1 MDPTGTQRAPHRWT
15 WVDVDLDA
23 IAGNVAALVEIA
35 APAAVWVVVKAD
47 GYGHGDIA
55 VARAAIDAGA
65 TGCAVALVDE
75 GERLRAS
82 GVTLPILVLSEQ
94 PPEYADRIV
103 SAGLTPTVY
112 TARGVGAI
120 AAAAVRAGTEI
131 GLHVKVDTG
140 MQRVG
145 IAPDSLNELL
155 VSIHDMRGVR
165 LAGLCTHLALA
176 DVPAHPATTEQLAVF
191 DRALGTSR
199 RAGLVDDD
207 VIVHVGNSAGALCHP
222 AARRDVVRTGIAV
235 YGIDPSSEAPL
246 DRGRFRQ
253 AMRWWSRASLVKEV
267 AAGSHISYGWR
278 HRFECDTRVATVPVG
293 YADGVPRRWSEVGG
307 TVLIGGRER
316 PVVGVV
322 TMDQL
327 MVDLGPD
334 PNGDD
339 PVSVGDEVVLIGN
352 QGLATLSVED
362 WADRLGTIG
371 YEVVCAV
378 SARVPRRVVGSG
390 ADPS

>member
-1 MDPTGTQRAPHRWT
+1 MESVDVQRAPHRWT

-23 IAGNVAALVEIA
+23 IAGNVAALVELA
-35 APAAVWVVVKAD
+35 APASVWAVVKAD

-55 VARAAIDAGA
+55 VAHTAVAAGA

-82 GVTLPILVLSEQ
+82 GVAVPILVLSEQ
-94 PPEYADRIV
+94 PAEYADRIV

-112 TARGVGAI
+112 TADGVAAI
-120 AAAAVRAGTEI
+120 ASAADKAGAEI

-145 IAPDSLNELL
+145 VAPDSLIELL
-155 VSIHDMRGVR
+155 MLIRDTPGVR

-176 DVPAHPATTEQLAVF
+176 DLPTHPATTEPLAAF
-191 DRALGTSR
+191 DRVVGAAQRG
-199 RAGLVDDD
+199 GLVDDD
-207 VIVHVGNSAGALCHP
+207 VTVHVGNSAGALCHP

-235 YGIDPSSEAPL
+235 YGINPSSDVPL

-253 AMRWWSRASLVKEV
+253 AMRWWSRVSLVKEV

-278 HRFECDTRVATVPVG
+278 HSFERSTRVATVPVG

-334 PNGDD
+334 PDGGDQ
-339 PVSVGDEVVLIGN
+339 VAVGDEVVLIGA
-352 QGLATLSVED
+352 QGPASLSVED

-390 ADPS
+390 VDPS

>member
-1 MDPTGTQRAPHRWT
+1 
-15 WVDVDLDA
+15 
-23 IAGNVAALVEIA
+23 
-35 APAAVWVVVKAD
+35 
-47 GYGHGDIA
+47 
-55 VARAAIDAGA
+55 
-65 TGCAVALVDE
+65 
-75 GERLRAS
+75 
-82 GVTLPILVLSEQ
+82 
-94 PPEYADRIV
+94 
-103 SAGLTPTVY
+103 
-112 TARGVGAI
+112 
-120 AAAAVRAGTEI
+120 
-131 GLHVKVDTG
+131 
-140 MQRVG
+140 
-145 IAPDSLNELL
+145 
-155 VSIHDMRGVR
+155 
-165 LAGLCTHLALA
+165 
-176 DVPAHPATTEQLAVF
+176 PAHPATTEQLAVF

-207 VIVHVGNSAGALCHP
+207 VIIHVGNSAGALCHP